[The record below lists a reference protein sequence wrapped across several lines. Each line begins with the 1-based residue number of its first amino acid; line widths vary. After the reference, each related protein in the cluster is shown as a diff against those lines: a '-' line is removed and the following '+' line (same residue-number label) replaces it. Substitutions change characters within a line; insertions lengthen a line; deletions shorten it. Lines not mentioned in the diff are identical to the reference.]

1 MEGSAKTP
9 GDTEPRETG
18 SLSDSTAQTRDS
30 RPGALQGSVTLTVHS
45 FEAQRLIRGRVS
57 SAEKPSII
65 GLVGFANLVHPIW
78 RAAMA
83 NDPYADWWLL
93 EIDEALGLALNA
105 LAEKCED
112 LEQRLNETDALSIDV
127 ACSVKPVQIP
137 LDFAD
142 PYAFRATRI
151 ITAYD
156 RLIRIALTA
165 RFVGLLT
172 RLESE
177 ETVNQGGNV
186 TRRAFTSPLGF
197 RDTGVTRRDVAQG
210 SEQAK
215 KAQALMGEL
224 PLDVFDGTRRAPY
237 APAVPLLGN
246 LERPTEP
253 SAG

>member
-1 MEGSAKTP
+1 MKGSEP
-9 GDTEPRETG
+9 VSVGSQCGDSE
-18 SLSDSTAQTRDS
+18 SLLGLALDTQGS
-30 RPGALQGSVTLTVHS
+30 RPGALQGRIILRVHS
-45 FEAQRLIRGRVS
+45 FEAERLVRGRRLS
-57 SAEKPSII
+57 EKKPSII
-65 GLVGFANLVHPIW
+65 GLLGFANLVHPIW

-93 EIDEALGLALNA
+93 KVDEALGLALNA

-127 ACSVKPVQIP
+127 AHSVKPVQIP

-172 RLESE
+172 RLEAE

-215 KAQALMGEL
+215 KAQTLMGEL